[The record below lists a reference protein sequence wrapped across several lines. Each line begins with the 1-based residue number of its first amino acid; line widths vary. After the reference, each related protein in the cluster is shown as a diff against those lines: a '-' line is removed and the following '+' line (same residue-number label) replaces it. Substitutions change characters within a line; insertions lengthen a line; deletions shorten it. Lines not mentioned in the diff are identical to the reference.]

1 MEPVTDPDYIE
12 KFNGYVPM
20 IQEYANKKYTKLT
33 PITFK
38 RQVVAGMNYQIVYQV
53 GDDAS
58 KTITVTI
65 YEPLPYMN
73 DVPYVKSMIGEDGE

>member
-38 RQVVAGMNYQIVYQV
+38 RQVVAGMNYQIVY
-53 GDDAS
+53 
-58 KTITVTI
+58 
-65 YEPLPYMN
+65 
-73 DVPYVKSMIGEDGE
+73 